1 VSEYAKEAIKLV
13 MNIIIFN
20 RFNDHEDV
28 CLVLANFWRTLVLE
42 WRKLNPSFTL
52 FDPIMGRQHI
62 RKADVK
68 KFNSKNPEYK
78 NFFMEDPKKTKDLM
92 MKYLAID
99 RPLISLSI
107 NPPSLLNHQTK
118 PSHALVYIVKEG
130 VVREGINVRD
140 KLNLFK

>member
-1 VSEYAKEAIKLV
+1 
-13 MNIIIFN
+13 
-20 RFNDHEDV
+20 
-28 CLVLANFWRTLVLE
+28 
-42 WRKLNPSFTL
+42 
-52 FDPIMGRQHI
+52 
-62 RKADVK
+62 
-68 KFNSKNPEYK
+68 
-78 NFFMEDPKKTKDLM
+78 MEDPKKTKDLM